1 MDVYN
6 KIIQVPKRHDEFPDD
21 VLGEYLR
28 SMYGGYHPPVYWI
41 PQGVAM
47 PEAEMG
53 VSELV
58 DELLDFIRAVSRDLK
73 VYRRW
78 KVC

>member
-1 MDVYN
+1 
-6 KIIQVPKRHDEFPDD
+6 
-21 VLGEYLR
+21 
-28 SMYGGYHPPVYWI
+28 
-41 PQGVAM
+41 M

-58 DELLDFIRAVSRDLK
+58 DELLDFIHAVPRDSG

>member
-1 MDVYN
+1 
-6 KIIQVPKRHDEFPDD
+6 
-21 VLGEYLR
+21 
-28 SMYGGYHPPVYWI
+28 MYGGSHPSVYWI
-41 PQGVAM
+41 PQGAAM

-58 DELLDFIRAVSRDLK
+58 DELLDFIHAVPRDSG